1 MELTVGAPVGAHH
14 TQSAAVSAG
23 CIHSG
28 ERVRIGLHSVGLQS
42 VGDVSE

>member
-1 MELTVGAPVGAHH
+1 MELTIGAPVGAHH

-23 CIHSG
+23 CIHTG
-28 ERVRIGLHSVGLQS
+28 ERVRTGLQS